1 MIGWIAMAV
10 AAAQAATPLVCPARH
25 RGRTL
30 DAITVYDGPVED
42 MASLVPDRSRQARG
56 VLTQRWDVAG
66 IYRAGRVL
74 TVECGYRGV
83 APLRLTSSRPLR
95 TCEASWS
102 KAGNSLSCR

>member
-1 MIGWIAMAV
+1 MIGWIVMAAAM
-10 AAAQAATPLVCPARH
+10 AQAATPLACPARH

-30 DAITVYDGPVED
+30 DAAGIYDGPVED
-42 MASLVPDRSRQARG
+42 KAILAPDGSHRTGG

-74 TVECGYRGV
+74 TVECSYGGI
-83 APLRLTSSRPLR
+83 APLHLTSSRTLR
-95 TCEASWS
+95 TCRASWS